1 MKLLRLLLVSVI
13 LTISAITFTPVAA
26 PTAYAQ
32 NQEMSYVGSSKSN
45 KYHRPSCIWANRI
58 KPSNL
63 VSFSSKEEAIKA
75 GYAPCKVCKP

>member
-1 MKLLRLLLVSVI
+1 MKLLRPLLISVI
-13 LTISAITFTPVAA
+13 LAIAVITFSHVAA

-32 NQEMSYVGSSKSN
+32 NQEMTYVGSNKSN
-45 KYHRPSCIWANRI
+45 KYHRPSCSAAQRI